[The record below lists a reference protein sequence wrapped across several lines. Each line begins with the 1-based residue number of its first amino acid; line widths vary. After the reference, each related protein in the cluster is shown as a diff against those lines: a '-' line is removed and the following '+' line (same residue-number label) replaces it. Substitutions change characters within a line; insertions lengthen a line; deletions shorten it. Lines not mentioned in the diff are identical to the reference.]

1 MLPKLTRAM
10 KALVAAVEEG
20 SDAAI
25 LAAAKTT
32 VKWYKLC
39 WSSRR

>member
-1 MLPKLTRAM
+1 MFTELTRAM
-10 KALVAAVEEG
+10 KVLVEAVEEG
-20 SDAAI
+20 SNTAI

-32 VKWYKLC
+32 EKWNKLC

>member
-1 MLPKLTRAM
+1 MLIELKRAM
-10 KALVAAVEEG
+10 EALVEAVEGG

-25 LAAAKTT
+25 LAAAKTV
-32 VKWYKLC
+32 VKWHKLC

>member
-1 MLPKLTRAM
+1 MFTELTRAM
-10 KALVAAVEEG
+10 KVLVAAVEEG